1 MLGACSSQLTTGAK
15 AAGDEPPP
23 YTAGDEPPP
32 YNDRKRVRVMLNVI
46 SARGALSQAVQTVS
60 RGVSGRS
67 TQPVQNNIYLESQG
81 DALRL
86 VATDLEH
93 ISVQAAVPVQVV
105 GEGAVTA
112 PARLLTEVVNSLPD
126 AEVSLAGDASQAL
139 AVACGKSRY
148 TIRGLSAADF
158 QTFPP
163 LGEGL
168 RVSVPQGQLAEVL
181 RQTVFAASRDE
192 THPILTGALLSFGDG
207 RMEVVATD
215 TFRLARGKTATAGNH
230 RDTES
235 TENGEAGGTAMA
247 RTAIVSARAL
257 MQVLRALAAGNHRD
271 TESTENGEAGG
282 TATARAAIVSA
293 RAVRQVLRALAAG
306 SEDVVS
312 IAVDDTQI
320 EFGVGHVRIGSRL
333 IEGQYPN
340 LDRVIPK
347 SHDKCVTLAAED
359 FGAALKRVLP
369 IAREDVNRVMLRV
382 EGQTLE
388 LSAESQNVGKVSEE
402 MACQLEG
409 EPVEIAF
416 NCRYLLEALG
426 VLEVEEIHLEL
437 SGPLNAGVMRAKG
450 VEDWLYVQMPMEVM

>member
-1 MLGACSSQLTTGAK
+1 
-15 AAGDEPPP
+15 
-23 YTAGDEPPP
+23 
-32 YNDRKRVRVMLNVI
+32 MLNVI
-46 SARGALSQAVQTVS
+46 CARGALSQAVQTVS

-215 TFRLARGKTATAGNH
+215 TFRLARGKTAT
-230 RDTES
+230 
-235 TENGEAGGTAMA
+235 
-247 RTAIVSARAL
+247 
-257 MQVLRALAAGNHRD
+257 AGNHRD

>member
-1 MLGACSSQLTTGAK
+1 VLGACSSQLTTGAK

-32 YNDRKRVRVMLNVI
+32 YNDRRRVRVMLNVI
-46 SARGALSQAVQTVS
+46 CAREALGEAVGIVS
-60 RGVSGRS
+60 WGVSWRS
-67 TQPVQNNIYLESQG
+67 TQPVQNNIYLESRT
-81 DALRL
+81 DALIL

-93 ISVQAAVPVQVV
+93 ISVQAAVPVQVADA
-105 GEGAVTA
+105 GAVTA
-112 PARLLTEVVNSLPD
+112 PARLLTEVVNSLPEAD
-126 AEVSLAGDASQAL
+126 VSLAGDESQAL
-139 AVACGKSRY
+139 AVACGEVRY
-148 TIRGLSAADF
+148 TLRGLSAADF

-192 THPILTGALLSFGDG
+192 TRPIVTGALLSFGEG
-207 RMEVVATD
+207 SLEVVATD
-215 TFRLARGKTATAGNH
+215 TFRLARRKTATATATAGNH

-235 TENGEAGGTAMA
+235 TENGEAVGRQGRAV
-247 RTAIVSARAL
+247 IVSARAL
-257 MQVLRALAAGNHRD
+257 GQVLRVLSAENTEPVEIAL
-271 TESTENGEAGG
+271 
-282 TATARAAIVSA
+282 
-293 RAVRQVLRALAAG
+293 
-306 SEDVVS
+306 
-312 IAVDDTQI
+312 DDTQI
-320 EFGVGHVRIGSRL
+320 EFGVGNVKIGSRL

-340 LDRVIPK
+340 FDKVIPK
-347 SHDKCVTLAAED
+347 AHQKRVTLVAED
-359 FGAALKRVLP
+359 FGAALKRMLP
-369 IAREDVNRVMLRV
+369 IAREDADRVMLRT
-382 EGQTLE
+382 EGGTLE
-388 LSAESQNVGKVSEE
+388 LSAESDDVGKVSEE

-409 EPVEIAF
+409 EPAKIAF